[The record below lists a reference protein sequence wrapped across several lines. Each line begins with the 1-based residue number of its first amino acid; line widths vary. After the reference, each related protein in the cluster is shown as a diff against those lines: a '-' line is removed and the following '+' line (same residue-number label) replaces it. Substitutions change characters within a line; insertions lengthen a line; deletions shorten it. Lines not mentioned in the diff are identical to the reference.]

1 MTDRT
6 RVVTKKIGELLVERG
21 VITQAQLEEA
31 LKVQCEN
38 KKLLGETLIDL
49 GYATEEEVMICLTTQ
64 YGIPYLPLESYEID
78 QEIINS
84 VSSELVHQ
92 YHFVPIDKLSN
103 LLTVVTSDIIDKDVL
118 KEIEKSLNLKVQ
130 SFVTTPTALRKAIEK
145 YYK

>member
-21 VITQAQLEEA
+21 VITQPQLEEA
-31 LKVQCEN
+31 LKVQREN
-38 KKLLGETLIDL
+38 KKLLGETLIEL

-84 VSSELVHQ
+84 VSPELVHK

-103 LLTVVTSDIIDKDVL
+103 LLTVVTSDIFDQDVL
-118 KEIEKSLNLKVQ
+118 REIEKSLDSKVQ